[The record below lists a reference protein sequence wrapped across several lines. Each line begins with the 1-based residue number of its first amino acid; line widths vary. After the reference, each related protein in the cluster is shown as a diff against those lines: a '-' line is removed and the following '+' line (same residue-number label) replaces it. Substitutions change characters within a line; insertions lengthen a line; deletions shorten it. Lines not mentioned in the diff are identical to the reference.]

1 MIQCDI
7 DSLVKSSI
15 KQPCEVDY
23 PFHAVYVFAK
33 TVNASRHNN
42 QMLQSISD
50 DLHTITS
57 INPFPVTV
65 SNQKIN

>member
-7 DSLVKSSI
+7 DSLVKSSV

-23 PFHAVYVFAK
+23 PFHALYIFAK

-42 QMLQSISD
+42 QMLKPISD

-57 INPFPVTV
+57 INPFPKNV